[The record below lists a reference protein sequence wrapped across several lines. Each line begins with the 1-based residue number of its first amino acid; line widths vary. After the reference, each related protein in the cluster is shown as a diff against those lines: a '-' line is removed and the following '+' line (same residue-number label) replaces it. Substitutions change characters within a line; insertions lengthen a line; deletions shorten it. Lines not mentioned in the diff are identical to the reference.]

1 MTNLLDSQPTGPAV
15 PLPPPGAPDGPGRP
29 AGPPKRTPK
38 GFRFLWKLFAAV
50 LVIGTLVWTPY
61 QVVVLL
67 AHEERVEN
75 QSFPAAALTKLE
87 LDGTAGTVQITA
99 ADTDTVQVRAE
110 ISDGLR
116 RTGESRRVVGDTLQ
130 LHSTCPNIGSEWCR
144 VDYDITMPR
153 QLAVVVRHGD
163 GQTSISGTTGPVDV
177 QSDNG
182 LLELTDLSGT
192 IDVATDNGRLEGTGL
207 TSSTVTARTDNGRI
221 TLEFAV
227 APTTVRADTD
237 NGRIEVVVPA
247 DGATYRVDTSTDN
260 GSRTV
265 SVPPDP
271 ASARSIT
278 ASTDNGSITVRTT
291 AT

>member
-15 PLPPPGAPDGPGRP
+15 PLPPPGSPAARRP
-29 AGPPKRTPK
+29 AGPPKRTSK

-50 LVIGTLVWTPY
+50 LVIGTLVWVPY
-61 QVVVLL
+61 QVIVLL

-75 QSFPAAALTKLE
+75 ESFPAATLTTLE

-99 ADTDTVQVRAE
+99 ADTDTVHVRAT

-116 RTGESRRVVGDTLQ
+116 KTGESRRVVGDTLQ

-144 VDYDITMPR
+144 VDYDVTMPAE
-153 QLAVVVRHGD
+153 LAVVVRNGD
-163 GQTSISGTTGPVDV
+163 GHTSISETTGPVDV
-177 QSDNG
+177 QSDYG
-182 LLELTDLSGT
+182 TVELSELSGT
-192 IDVATDNGRLEGTGL
+192 IDVATDNGRIEATGL
-207 TSSTVTARTDNGRI
+207 TSSAVTARTDNGTI
-221 TLEFAV
+221 GLEFAA

-237 NGRIEVVVPA
+237 NGRIEIVVPA
-247 DGATYRVDTSTDN
+247 DGTAYRVDTSTDN

-265 SVPPDP
+265 SVPIDAAGPR
-271 ASARSIT
+271 AIT
-278 ASTDNGSITVRTT
+278 ARTDNGSITVRTT